1 MCGQTGRRIR
11 TTEINGAP
19 RGTSR
24 PDDWASDVRCEQR
37 LLGDQRPES
46 GDAPATV
53 RRLHGGAGTYR
64 PGPPNRLSSFVSWLR
79 KPSADMHIR
88 QAADGHQSRI
98 SSDGWLDLTSEKGR
112 KELAALRLVES
123 SP

>member
-1 MCGQTGRRIR
+1 MLGRVRRQLLAKAAIAA
-11 TTEINGAP
+11 TQP
-19 RGTSR
+19 RFGLSL
-24 PDDWASDVRCEQR
+24 V
-37 LLGDQRPES
+37 QRPEN